1 MAPLRITDRPGDY
14 ELIDGKFIQN
24 TGTGRYLRHIRDSV
38 VEESGGFNSG
48 DADFHWQIKD
58 GKVLSYHGVVYA
70 GDVEGEVDED
80 VPVNRAAALIEAAL
94 NAKAAGCGCD
104 CGCGPDCSG
113 CACDCGC
120 LKSVDEAVVEETPVE
135 EAAVEEDTVEET
147 PVEEVAVEE
156 AAVDEVAVEETPVEE
171 DDVPDLVEADE

>member
-24 TGTGRYLRHIRDSV
+24 TGTGRYLRHIRDSF

-104 CGCGPDCSG
+104 CGCGPDCAG

-120 LKSVDEAVVEETPVE
+120 LKPVEETPVEETPVEETPVEETPVEETPVEETPVE
-135 EAAVEEDTVEET
+135 EAAVEE
-147 PVEEVAVEE
+147 
-156 AAVDEVAVEETPVEE
+156 AAVEE